1 MSVEEN
7 HLLSIV
13 STNAINNTAVIRYVV
28 ECRCTGESYNNY
40 DQTGTFTID
49 GQEYQNTYRLP
60 SNATTTVFSKD
71 VTIINASGRS
81 ITASYSFPTTPSGGI
96 KTGTTNINIP
106 NLTKAPI
113 IKYLR
118 LKKRTV
124 DSLTFEFECDGA
136 DVFYY
141 KVSTG
146 SSYTKGKENVTK
158 GEFTVNN
165 LTPNETYSISF
176 IARNWINE
184 AEDKYMQTVQDIE
197 GMTFDIAK
205 ISSLSN
211 FEHGNSVNFRITNPS
226 NSNVS
231 IEMKVEN
238 TKILSK
244 TVSEGNNTINFNDSQ
259 LDIMYKLYK
268 NQNSL
273 IANFTITTNNKY
285 TNSKNCT
292 ITLKGNQKTIK
303 TNINNNWKRG
313 KIYINVNN
321 TWKKAVVWIN
331 VNGTWRRCI

>member
-1 MSVEEN
+1 M
-7 HLLSIV
+7 
-13 STNAINNTAVIRYVV
+13 
-28 ECRCTGESYNNY
+28 
-40 DQTGTFTID
+40 
-49 GQEYQNTYRLP
+49 
-60 SNATTTVFSKD
+60 
-71 VTIINASGRS
+71 
-81 ITASYSFPTTPSGGI
+81 
-96 KTGTTNINIP
+96 
-106 NLTKAPI
+106 TKAPI

-124 DSLTFEFECDGA
+124 DSLTFEFECDWA

-141 KVSTG
+141 KVSTS

-158 GEFTVNN
+158 GEFTVNS
-165 LTPNETYSISF
+165 LTPNKTYSISF

-211 FEHGNSVNFRITNPS
+211 FEHGNSVNFTITNPS

-231 IEMKVEN
+231 IEIKVEN

-259 LDIMYKLYK
+259 LDTMYKLYK

-321 TWKKAVVWIN
+321 TWKKAVVWVN